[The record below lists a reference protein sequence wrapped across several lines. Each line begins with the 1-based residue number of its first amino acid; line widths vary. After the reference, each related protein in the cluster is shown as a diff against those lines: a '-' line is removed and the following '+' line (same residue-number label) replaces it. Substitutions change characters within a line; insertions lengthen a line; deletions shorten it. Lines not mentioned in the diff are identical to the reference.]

1 MQERRM
7 VHRERVDLIA
17 TIVTD
22 EGITRLD
29 GAVFDMTRTG
39 ARIVVH
45 PNLDLPEDFYLLLP
59 DHQMQPCRI
68 VWRDGTAVG
77 VQFKG

>member
-7 VHRERVDLIA
+7 MRRERVDLIA
-17 TIVTD
+17 TVVIN

-39 ARIVVH
+39 ARVAVH
-45 PNLDLPEDFYLLLP
+45 PDLTLPEDFYLLLP
-59 DHQMQPCRI
+59 DNRMQPCRI
-68 VWRDGTAVG
+68 VWRDGASVG
-77 VQFKG
+77 LQFRD